1 MASFAGP
8 ALTEAGPFEW
18 EIPVG
23 ARGDMRVP
31 GRVFASSSLL
41 EKASRDKAL
50 EQVMN
55 VATLPGIVRASYAMP
70 DVHWGYGFPVGG
82 VAATLVDEGGVISP
96 GGVGFDVC
104 CGVRLLRS
112 DITASEAR
120 AVLPSLVSELARRI
134 PRGTGRDGLLSLS
147 PSEMTDVLSRGVDAV
162 LDRGFGWPSDAERCE
177 DHGRL
182 DDADP
187 SAVSERALLRGS
199 TQLGSLGAGNHFL
212 EIQVVD
218 AVFDHEAAAA
228 YELSVGT
235 LAVMMHTGSRGL
247 GHQVCTDEVHTFMPF
262 MESLGITVPDRQ
274 LACGPVSSPVGRK
287 YLAAMA
293 AAANFARA
301 NRHVLAHETRACFET
316 VFGRSA
322 SDMGMRLVYDVA
334 HNLAKIEQYFVDG
347 SLRSLCVHRK
357 GATRAFGPGHDELPV
372 AYRSVGQPVLVPGS
386 MGTESWVLAGT
397 AEGRDKSFWSTCHG
411 AGRTMSRTQAK
422 KQMSGKELS
431 ASLAAAGVLVNATQW
446 GLLAEEAPYAYKD
459 VSAVVEVCEGARLSK
474 KVARLRPLA
483 VVKG

>member
-1 MASFAGP
+1 
-8 ALTEAGPFEW
+8 
-18 EIPVG
+18 
-23 ARGDMRVP
+23 MRVP
-31 GRVFASSSLL
+31 GRIFASESLL
-41 EKASRDKAL
+41 AKAREDRAI

-82 VAATLVDEGGVISP
+82 VAATDVEDGGVISP

-104 CGVRLLRS
+104 CGVRLIRS
-112 DITASEAR
+112 DVPLSEAAPAIKR
-120 AVLPSLVSELARRI
+120 LVSELARRI
-134 PRGTGRDGLLSLS
+134 PRGTGKDGIVRLD
-147 PSEMTDVLSRGVDAV
+147 EKGMQDVLDRGVDAM

-187 SAVSERALLRGS
+187 GAVSERALTRGS

-212 EIQVVD
+212 EVQVVEE
-218 AVFDHEAAAA
+218 VFDADAARAF
-228 YELSVGT
+228 ELEPGT
-235 LAVMMHTGSRGL
+235 IAVLMHTGSRGL
-247 GHQVCTDEVHTFMPF
+247 GHQVCTDEVRVFMRV
-262 MESLGITVPDRQ
+262 MEEHGITVPDRQ
-274 LACGPVSSPVGRK
+274 LACGPVASPEGRR

-322 SDMGMRLVYDVA
+322 EELGLRLVYDVA
-334 HNLAKIEQYFVDG
+334 HNLAKLERYDVNG
-347 SLRSLCVHRK
+347 AERLLCVHRK
-357 GATRAFGPGHDELPV
+357 GATRAFGPGHEELPE
-372 AYRSVGQPVLVPGS
+372 AYRQAGQPVLVPGS
-386 MGTESWVLAGT
+386 MGTESYVLAGT
-397 AEGRDKSFWSTCHG
+397 REGREKSFWSTCHG
-411 AGRTMSRTQAK
+411 AGRMMSRTQAK
-422 KQMSGKELS
+422 KRMNGRD
-431 ASLAAAGVLVNATQW
+431 LARKLESEGVLVNATQW

-459 VSAVVEVCEGARLSK
+459 VSAVVEVCEGARLSRR
-474 KVARLRPLA
+474 VARLRPLA